1 MDEQDTVLT
10 LFALNNVVR
19 SNGGEEHISK
29 TMQKNKFKNY
39 VVAVF
44 TIMFICSCTNS
55 QTFVINDIA
64 VPANI
69 PEKHVQELRENVI
82 GTYVYL
88 LFSDNDVRVTSKTK
102 WEKTESIVLQKIGDN
117 LYRGENGREV
127 LDLELNTVFSYI
139 KSCKITIYD
148 KKKSGSSMI
157 WSGTIILKRK

>member
-1 MDEQDTVLT
+1 
-10 LFALNNVVR
+10 
-19 SNGGEEHISK
+19 
-29 TMQKNKFKNY
+29 
-39 VVAVF
+39 
-44 TIMFICSCTNS
+44 MFICSCTNS

-64 VPANI
+64 VPDNI

-148 KKKSGSSMI
+148 KKN
-157 WSGTIILKRK
+157 LARQ